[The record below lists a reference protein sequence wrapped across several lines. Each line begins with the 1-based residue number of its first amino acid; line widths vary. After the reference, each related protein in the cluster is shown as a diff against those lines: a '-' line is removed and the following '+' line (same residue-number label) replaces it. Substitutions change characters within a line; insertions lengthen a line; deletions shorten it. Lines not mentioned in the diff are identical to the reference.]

1 MIKAVF
7 LDAIK
12 TIFAPYPTEIELY
25 KQVIRKTTGKMLSD
39 DEVATILTTAMA
51 ETERLDA
58 VRGNSIQQW
67 EYYPSKVAELV
78 GCEKSECKA
87 IGDQLRYETWGNPD
101 NYRLYSDI
109 IPTLKLLREK
119 GIYVA
124 CVSNED
130 GWLSN
135 FFDQF
140 EISEYF
146 NFVLTSD
153 EIGVEKPN
161 PKIFLEAL
169 SRTDFKPEEVLFV
182 GDSLISDYEGAKA
195 VGMKPL
201 LIDRDRK
208 NKQND
213 VVSIDNL
220 IRIQDYML

>member
-12 TIFAPYPTEIELY
+12 TIFAPYPTEVELY
-25 KQVIRKTTGKMLSD
+25 KQVIEKTTGKALSNN
-39 DEVATILTTAMA
+39 EVARILTTAMA

-101 NYRLYSDI
+101 NYRLYPDI
-109 IPTLKLLREK
+109 LPTLKALKER

-140 EISEYF
+140 EIKSYF
-146 NFVLTSD
+146 EFVLTSA

-161 PKIFLEAL
+161 PKVFLTAL
-169 SRTDFKPEEVLFV
+169 AKTDFKPGEVLFV
-182 GDSLISDYEGAKA
+182 GDSYISDYQGAEA

-208 NKQND
+208 NKQNS
-213 VVSIDNL
+213 VVSIDDL
-220 IRIQDYML
+220 TKIQEYL